1 MLNLCVIKDASLHG
15 CEALIDFGKI
25 NPFENGQRDS
35 FESLIRV
42 LASREPPNE
51 AKSFQPNDGRGGD
64 GGVEA
69 LWICSNGG
77 KIGYQSKF
85 FKALG
90 DAQWRQMDESVAQA
104 LKTHPELK
112 RYVFALPFDPTAKS
126 GSKAKGKSGWEKW
139 EDRVEAWKA
148 LAAGSS
154 ITIEFELWGATV
166 LTEKL
171 MQVGNGPLRKHWF
184 GTDVLDD
191 AWFKRQV
198 ESAALKLD
206 DRFNPED
213 HVEVS
218 IESMFDA
225 LVRGPSALHRLRE
238 AFEGLEGNPVPA
250 IKFTTASLAPDADV
264 LKAAQDGWNE
274 LIDMRSSIDLDP
286 ATDWDWPQ
294 AQKMLGRLQNDTRE
308 LEHHFYSFERK
319 GLDENDRNQLD
330 DASRRLRN
338 LSTAARTLGYLLQNR
353 DWLAEAARCALVF
366 GEAGSGKSHV
376 LGQTASR
383 RVHEGLPTIVVLG
396 QDLAVAPFWTQL
408 GGLLGIEGKTAED
421 ILGVLNAAGERKRE
435 RTLLLFDAINE
446 GAGAAYWMHWMPDI
460 VEALRPYPYIA
471 AVFSCRDVYSKYA
484 IPKTL
489 LNTLPRFRLRGFD
502 TPDERERAAIQYLDS
517 KGISRPNTPWL
528 SPEFSNPLFLKS
540 ASEALRDKGETEFP
554 HGLHGITELLALYL
568 DGLSARTGVHSIRAE
583 DISTSLRNCV
593 RSIANQMADDGRD
606 HVTISTAEQFAQD
619 HFGDRQPPEGKTWLD
634 VFIQANLFR
643 RDPPPF
649 PESADPLD
657 RPSELVRFSFQ
668 RFQDFLMADA
678 LVERVAAMNAAGSST
693 KACGLIR
700 RLRGLFQRSGKK
712 NEHRLPAKEFQK
724 SGPLN
729 FIFRD
734 GDSRG
739 DLRYEHAGLI
749 GALST
754 IYPEKLGIE
763 FAKTLPDWGKHW
775 ERGHQVQD
783 GFGESFKW
791 RRLDAFTEDT
801 RELLNRL
808 DEYLVDPQGLLL
820 EVSMTEEHPFNAERL
835 HTHLKKFE
843 LAERDSH
850 WTRWINWSSG
860 EEFSQ
865 VDRIVSWALS
875 SLDRETDPRHME
887 LASLVLAWSLS
898 SSHMTLRDRATK
910 ALTTIFLEQS
920 DVFDFVL
927 AKMYDCDDPYIIE
940 RLYAA
945 AFGTCCIDPKP
956 DRLKSYSQS
965 VFAKMF
971 ADGEPPIALLTR
983 DYALGIIELAES
995 KNALGD
1001 NVRIAAC
1008 RRSFGSD
1015 EPVFDL
1021 TEEQVEE
1028 IAEQRGGKEIFSSAS
1043 SDWGDY
1049 GKYSIPWRVRSFLT
1063 SRLTD
1068 PKPVSASEIKER
1080 FEREVISSHPA
1091 RVEALEA
1098 YEQASRVPIRLS
1110 FVEKDAEAKT
1120 KSVER
1125 DIGGDRHEVSK
1136 DDALSRLE
1144 AMLDAEEKQ
1153 RLSEEYLNDGA
1164 GHGDYSKVSVDQCR
1178 LWITKRAYEL
1188 GWTAELFPNDVGGT
1202 NYLRHENDLERI
1214 GKKYQRIALDEL
1226 QARLADNFWILE
1238 GEPER
1243 PHKYRYSHNEYR
1255 RNIEP
1260 TIPPTK
1266 SRFPAVEADDFG
1278 WITEPKIVL
1287 PEVPEDE
1294 LKQWPFTEDPTTS
1307 MADKLVRIDEKGKN
1321 WLVLYDFHLAEEYY
1335 AERGP
1340 YGHQMRYQEF
1350 RFFYCVF
1357 LKKGKTG
1364 EFIEYLKSV
1373 KNLDVSSFQ
1382 PRDFVDGPFLGEA
1395 FWRDTWRSEK
1405 YAEHLW
1411 EAPVGCEFA
1420 IPVAKYHWEGHLDKT
1435 LPDGFSNYMPQKWF
1449 ADELDLTMSLKHPQ
1463 YWANLD
1469 GNKVIQSQRPSKNQT
1484 AVVIDE
1490 VMLRRY
1496 AGKQEIEPVW
1506 LMIAERSTWPRG
1518 VNKEFCQ
1525 RRSEGALWVD
1535 GQDYKQIGWNHDMRR

>member
-1 MLNLCVIKDASLHG
+1 M
-15 CEALIDFGKI
+15 IDFRKI
-25 NPFENGQRDS
+25 NSFENGQGDS

-42 LASREPPNE
+42 LASREPPKG
-51 AKSFQPNDGRGGD
+51 AKSFQPNDGSGGD

-69 LWICSNGG
+69 LWICSNGD
-77 KIGYQSKF
+77 KVGYQSKF

-90 DAQWRQMDESVAQA
+90 DQQWKQMDKSVAQA
-104 LKTHPELK
+104 LKTHPELT
-112 RYVFALPFDPTAKS
+112 RYVFALPFDPTANR
-126 GSKAKGKSGWEKW
+126 GPKAKGKSGWEKW
-139 EDRVEAWKA
+139 KDKVEKWKA
-148 LAAGSS
+148 LAAESS

-184 GTDVLDD
+184 GADVLED
-191 AWFKRQV
+191 AWFKCQV

-225 LVRGPSALHRLRE
+225 IVRGPSALRRLRG
-238 AFEGLEGNPVPA
+238 AFQGLADNPVPA
-250 IKFTTASLAPDADV
+250 IEFTTTSVEPDADT

-274 LIDMRSSIDLDP
+274 LIAVSSSIDLDP
-286 ATDWDWPQ
+286 ARNWDWPQ
-294 AQKMLGRLQNDTRE
+294 AREILERLQNYTWE
-308 LEHHFYSFERK
+308 LVDHINSFNRK
-319 GLDENDRNQLD
+319 GLDEGDRDKLE
-330 DASRRLRN
+330 DASRRLRA
-338 LSTAARTLGYLLQNR
+338 LSNAASALEYLLQDR
-353 DWLAEAARCALVF
+353 DWLAEASRCALVF

-396 QDLAVAPFWTQL
+396 QDLANAPFWPQL
-408 GGLLGIEGKTAED
+408 GGLLGLEGKTAED
-421 ILGVLNAAGERKRE
+421 ILGVLNATGERKRE

-446 GAGAAYWMHWMPDI
+446 GAGAAYWMHWMPEI
-460 VEALRPYPYIA
+460 IKELRPYPYIA

-484 IPKTL
+484 LPKTL
-489 LNTLPRFRLRGFD
+489 LNALPYFRVRGFV
-502 TPDERERAAIQYLDS
+502 TPDERERAATQYLDN

-554 HGLHGITELLALYL
+554 RGLHGISELLALYL
-568 DGLSARTGVHSIRAE
+568 DGLSARTGVRSIRAD
-583 DISTSLRNCV
+583 DISTPLRNYV
-593 RSIANQMADDGRD
+593 RSIANQMAEDGQD
-606 HVTISTAEQFAQD
+606 HVTVSMANQFAQD

-649 PESADPLD
+649 SESAGPLD
-657 RPSELVRFSFQ
+657 PPSELVRFSFQ

-693 KACGLIR
+693 NACGLIQ
-700 RLRGLFQRSGKK
+700 RLRGLFRRSGKK

-734 GDSRG
+734 GDSCG
-739 DLRYEHAGLI
+739 ELRYEYAGLI

-763 FAKTLPDWGKHW
+763 FAKTLPDWEKHW
-775 ERGHQVQD
+775 DRGLPVQD

-808 DEYLVDPQGLLL
+808 DEFDSQGLLL
-820 EVSMTEEHPFNAERL
+820 EVSMTEKHPFNAEHL
-835 HTHLKKFE
+835 HTRLKEFE

-875 SLDRETDPRHME
+875 SLDRKTDPRHME

-920 DVFDFVL
+920 DVFGFVL
-927 AKMYDCDDPYIIE
+927 AKMHDCNDPYIVE

-945 AFGTCCIDPKP
+945 AFGACCIAPKP

-965 VFAKMF
+965 VFAKVF
-971 ADGEPPIALLTR
+971 ADGEPPVALLTR

-1001 NVRIAAC
+1001 NVQIAIC
-1008 RRSFGSD
+1008 RSPFCSD
-1015 EPVFDL
+1015 EPMFDL
-1021 TEEQVEE
+1021 TREQVEE
-1028 IAEQRGGKEIFSSAS
+1028 IAKQRGGKKIFYSAAG
-1043 SDWGDY
+1043 DWGDY
-1049 GKYSIPWRVRSFLT
+1049 GKYSIPRCVQNFLP

-1068 PKPVSASEIKER
+1068 PKPVSVAEIKER
-1080 FEREVISSHPA
+1080 FKREVIDSHLK
-1091 RVEALEA
+1091 RVEAMEA
-1098 YEQASRVPIRLS
+1098 YEQASRVPIRLN
-1110 FVEKDAEAKT
+1110 FVEKDKDGETKT
-1120 KSVER
+1120 VFVKLNTGR
-1125 DIGGDRHEVSK
+1125 DQHEVSK

-1144 AMLDAEEKQ
+1144 TMLDAEEKQ
-1153 RLSEEYLNDGA
+1153 RLSDEYLNDGA
-1164 GHGDYSKVSVDQCR
+1164 GHGDYRIVSVDHCR

-1188 GWTAELFPNDVGGT
+1188 GWTADLFPNDERMT
-1202 NYLRHENDLERI
+1202 SSSRHENDLERI

-1238 GEPER
+1238 GWPKR
-1243 PHKYRYSHNEYR
+1243 PHKYCYSHNVYR

-1260 TIPPTK
+1260 TILPSE
-1266 SRFPAVEADDFG
+1266 SRFPAVEADDVG

-1287 PEVPEDE
+1287 PEVPESE
-1294 LKQWPFTEDPTTS
+1294 LKRWPFTEDPTKS
-1307 MADKLVRIDEKGKN
+1307 MSNKLRRVDESRKR
-1321 WLVLYDFHLAEEYY
+1321 WLVLYEFNLVEKNYVQS
-1335 AERGP
+1335 GP
-1340 YGHQMRYQEF
+1340 DGHRKRYDEL

-1364 EFIEYLKSV
+1364 GFIKHLESV
-1373 KNLDVSSFQ
+1373 KSLGVSSFQ
-1382 PRDFVDGPFLGEA
+1382 PRDFGGGPFLREA

-1405 YAEHLW
+1405 FAENLSN
-1411 EAPVGCEFA
+1411 APVGCEFA
-1420 IPVAKYHWEGHLDKT
+1420 IPVVEYHWEGHLDKT
-1435 LPDGFSNYMPQKWF
+1435 LPDGFSIYMPQKWL
-1449 ADELDLTMSLKHPQ
+1449 ADDLSLTMSPNGPQ
-1463 YWANLD
+1463 YWAGLD
-1469 GNKVIQSQRPSKNQT
+1469 GNIVIQSQRLSEKQT
-1484 AVVIDE
+1484 AAVIDE
-1490 VMLRRY
+1490 EVLRRY
-1496 AGKQEIEPVW
+1496 AQEQEVEPVW
-1506 LMIAERSTWPRG
+1506 LMMAERNTWPG
-1518 VNKEFCQ
+1518 GINEESSW
-1525 RRSEGALWVD
+1525 RRSMGVIWVD
-1535 GQDYKQIGWNHDMRR
+1535 GQDWRQTSWHRDTYRDS

>member
-1 MLNLCVIKDASLHG
+1 M
-15 CEALIDFGKI
+15 IDFGKI

-69 LWICSNGG
+69 LWICSNGD
-77 KIGYQSKF
+77 KVGYQSKF
-85 FKALG
+85 FEALG
-90 DAQWRQMDESVAQA
+90 DAQWKQMDKSVAQA
-104 LKTHPELK
+104 LETHPELK
-112 RYVFALPFDPTAKS
+112 RYVFALPFDPTGDRA
-126 GSKAKGKSGWEKW
+126 KAKGKSGWKKW
-139 EDRVEAWKA
+139 EDRVETWKA
-148 LAAGSS
+148 LAAESS

-171 MQVGNGPLRKHWF
+171 MNGGNAHLYKHWF
-184 GTDVLDD
+184 GADVLNE

-198 ESAALKLD
+198 EFAALKLD

-218 IESMFDA
+218 IEHMFDA
-225 LVRGPSALHRLRE
+225 IVRGPSALRRLRE
-238 AFEGLEGNPVPA
+238 AFQGLADNRVPA
-250 IKFTTASLAPDADV
+250 IEFTTASLAPDADA

-274 LIDMRSSIDLDP
+274 LIAISSSIDLDP
-286 ATDWDWPQ
+286 ARNWDWPQ

-308 LEHHFYSFERK
+308 LKHHFYSFERK
-319 GLDENDRNQLD
+319 GLDENDRNNLE
-330 DASRRLRN
+330 DACRRLRN
-338 LSTAARTLGYLLQNR
+338 LSTAARTLGYLLQDR
-353 DWLAEAARCALVF
+353 DWLAEASRCALVF

-396 QDLAVAPFWTQL
+396 QDLDVAPFWPQL
-408 GGLLGIEGKTAED
+408 GGLLGLEGKTAED
-421 ILGVLNAAGERKRE
+421 ILGVLNATGERKRK
-435 RTLLLFDAINE
+435 RALLLFDAINE

-460 VEALRPYPYIA
+460 VEALRRYPYIA
-471 AVFSCRDVYSKYA
+471 AVFSCRDVYSRYA

-489 LNTLPRFRLRGFD
+489 LDTLPSFEVHGFA
-502 TPDERERAAIQYLDS
+502 TPDERERAAIQYLDN

-540 ASEALRDKGETEFP
+540 ASEALHDKGETEFP
-554 HGLHGITELLALYL
+554 HGLHGISELLALYL
-568 DGLSARTGVHSIRAE
+568 DGLSARTGVRSIRAD
-583 DISTSLRNCV
+583 DISTPLRNCV
-593 RSIANQMADDGRD
+593 RSIANQMADDGKD
-606 HVTISTAEQFAQD
+606 HVTISTAEQVAHD
-619 HFGDRQPPEGKTWLD
+619 HFGDRQPPEGRTWLD
-634 VFIQANLFR
+634 VLIQTNLFR

-700 RLRGLFQRSGKK
+700 RLRRFFQRSGKK

-734 GDSRG
+734 GDSCG
-739 DLRYEHAGLI
+739 ELRYEYAGLI

-754 IYPEKLGIE
+754 IYTEKLGIE
-763 FAKTLPDWGKHW
+763 FAKTLPDWEKHW
-775 ERGHQVQD
+775 ERGLPVQD

-801 RELLNRL
+801 QELLKRL
-808 DEYLVDPQGLLL
+808 DEFESQGLLL
-820 EVSMTEEHPFNAERL
+820 EVSMTEEHPFNAEHL

-850 WTRWINWSSG
+850 WTCWINWSSG

-875 SLDRETDPRHME
+875 SRDRETDPGHME

-920 DVFDFVL
+920 DVFGFVL
-927 AKMYDCDDPYIIE
+927 AKMHDCDDPYIIE

-945 AFGTCCIDPKP
+945 AFGACCIDPKP

-965 VFAKMF
+965 VFAKVF
-971 ADGEPPIALLTR
+971 ADGEPPVALLTR

-1001 NVRIAAC
+1001 NVRIAIC
-1008 RRSFGSD
+1008 RPPFCSD
-1015 EPVFDL
+1015 EPMFDL
-1021 TEEQVEE
+1021 TREQVEE
-1028 IAEQRGGKEIFSSAS
+1028 IAEQRGEKKIFYSAAG
-1043 SDWGDY
+1043 DWGDY
-1049 GKYSIPWRVRSFLT
+1049 GKYSIPGRVRNFLT

-1068 PKPVSASEIKER
+1068 QKPVSASETKER
-1080 FEREVISSHPA
+1080 FKREVISSHPE
-1091 RVEALEA
+1091 RVEALNA

-1110 FVEKDAEAKT
+1110 FVDKDAVTKT
-1120 KSVER
+1120 ESVER

-1136 DDALSRLE
+1136 DDARSRLE

-1153 RLSEEYLNDGA
+1153 RLSDEYLNDGA

-1178 LWITKRAYEL
+1178 LWITKRAYEF
-1188 GWTAELFPNDVGGT
+1188 GWTANLFPNDGHGT
-1202 NYLRHENDLERI
+1202 NYSRHENDLERV

-1238 GEPER
+1238 GWPKR
-1243 PHKYRYSHNEYR
+1243 PHEYRYSHNEYR

-1260 TIPPTK
+1260 TILP
-1266 SRFPAVEADDFG
+1266 SELRFPAVEADDVG
-1278 WITEPKIVL
+1278 WIAEPKIVL
-1287 PEVPEDE
+1287 PEVPEAE
-1294 LKQWPFTEDPTTS
+1294 LKQWPFTEDPTAS
-1307 MADKLVRIDEKGKN
+1307 MSDKLVRADESGKR
-1321 WLVLYDFHLAEEYY
+1321 WLVLYEHRSAEENY
-1335 AERGP
+1335 AESGP
-1340 YGHQMRYQEF
+1340 YGHRKRNEEF
-1350 RFFYCVF
+1350 RFLFCIF

-1364 EFIEYLKSV
+1364 EFIEHLESE
-1373 KNLDVSSFQ
+1373 NSLDFHSFQ
-1382 PRDFVDGPFLGEA
+1382 PREFVDGPFLGEA
-1395 FWRDTWRSEK
+1395 YWRDTWRSEK
-1405 YAEHLW
+1405 FADHLW
-1411 EAPVGCEFA
+1411 EAPLGCKFA
-1420 IPVAKYHWEGHLDKT
+1420 IPVVKYLWEGHLDKT
-1435 LPDGFSNYMPQKWF
+1435 LPDGFSNFMPQKWF
-1449 ADELDLTMSLKHPQ
+1449 ADELDLTMSPTGPQ
-1463 YWANLD
+1463 YWADLD
-1469 GNKVIQSQRPSKNQT
+1469 ENIVIQSQRPSWTQT
-1484 AVVIDE
+1484 AVVINE
-1490 VMLRRY
+1490 TVLRRY
-1496 AGKQEIEPVW
+1496 AAKQEVDLVW
-1506 LMIAERSTWPRG
+1506 LMIAGRTVWPCGDNNESRW
-1518 VNKEFCQ
+1518 
-1525 RRSEGALWVD
+1525 RRSEGVSWFD
-1535 GQDYKQIGWNHDMRR
+1535 GQDWQQIGRNHDTRR

>member
-1 MLNLCVIKDASLHG
+1 M
-15 CEALIDFGKI
+15 IDFRKI

-42 LASREPPNE
+42 LAKRERPKG
-51 AKSFQPNDGRGGD
+51 AKNFHPNDGRGGD

-69 LWICSNGG
+69 LWICSNGE
-77 KIGYQSKF
+77 KVGYQSKF

-90 DAQWRQMDESVAQA
+90 DQQWKQMDKSVAQA
-104 LKTHPELK
+104 LKTHPELT
-112 RYVFALPFDPTAKS
+112 RYVFALPFDPT
-126 GSKAKGKSGWEKW
+126 GERGPKAKGKSGWEKW
-139 EDRVEAWKA
+139 KDRAEKWKA
-148 LAAGSS
+148 LAAKSS
-154 ITIEFELWGATV
+154 ITIEFELWGETV
-166 LTEKL
+166 LTNKL
-171 MQVGNGPLRKHWF
+171 VGNGPLRKHWF

-198 ESAALKLD
+198 KSAALKLD

-218 IESMFDA
+218 IEHMFA
-225 LVRGPSALHRLRE
+225 AIVRSPSAQHRLRE
-238 AFEGLEGNPVPA
+238 AFERLEENPVPA
-250 IKFTTASLAPDADV
+250 INFTTASLAPDADA
-264 LKAAQDGWNE
+264 LSAAQDGWNE
-274 LIDMRSSIDLDP
+274 LIAMGLSIDLDP

-294 AQKMLGRLQNDTRE
+294 AQKILGRLQNDTRE
-308 LEHHFYSFERK
+308 LERHFYSFERK
-319 GLDENDRNQLD
+319 GLDENDRNNLE
-330 DASRRLRN
+330 DACRRFRN
-338 LSTAARTLGYLLQNR
+338 LSTAARTLGYLLQDR
-353 DWLAEAARCALVF
+353 DWLAEASRCALVF

-471 AVFSCRDVYSKYA
+471 AVFSCRDVYSRYA
-484 IPKTL
+484 IPETL
-489 LNTLPRFRLRGFD
+489 LNDLPIFEVHGFA
-502 TPDERERAAIQYLDS
+502 TPDEQERAAKQYLDN

-528 SPEFSNPLFLKS
+528 SLEFSNPLFLKS
-540 ASEALRDKGETEFP
+540 ASEALRDKGKTEFP
-554 HGLHGITELLALYL
+554 LGFHGISELLALYL
-568 DGLSARTGVHSIRAE
+568 DGLSARTGVRSIRAD
-583 DISTSLRNCV
+583 DISTPLRNCV
-593 RSIANQMADDGRD
+593 RSIAHQMADDGKD

-619 HFGDRQPPEGKTWLD
+619 HFGHRQPPEGKTWLD

-649 PESADPLD
+649 SESAGPLD
-657 RPSELVRFSFQ
+657 PPSDLVRFSFQ

-678 LVERVAAMNAAGSST
+678 LVEKVAAMNAAGSST
-693 KACGLIR
+693 KACGLIQ
-700 RLRGLFQRSGKK
+700 RLNRLFQRSGKK
-712 NEHRLPAKEFQK
+712 NEHCLPAREFQK

-739 DLRYEHAGLI
+739 ELRYEYAGLI

-763 FAKTLPDWGKHW
+763 FAKTLPDWEKHW
-775 ERGHQVQD
+775 ERGLPVQD

-791 RRLDAFTEDT
+791 RRLDAFTEDA

-808 DEYLVDPQGLLL
+808 DEFDSQGLLL
-820 EVSMTEEHPFNAERL
+820 EVSMTEKHPFNAERL

-850 WTRWINWSSG
+850 WTFWINWSSG

-875 SLDRETDPRHME
+875 SRDRKTDPRHME

-920 DVFDFVL
+920 DVFGFVL
-927 AKMYDCDDPYIIE
+927 AKMHDCNDPYIVE

-945 AFGTCCIDPKP
+945 AFGACCIDPQP

-965 VFAKMF
+965 VFAKVF
-971 ADGEPPIALLTR
+971 ADGEPPVALLTR

-1001 NVRIAAC
+1001 NVRIAVC
-1008 RRSFGSD
+1008 RPPFCSD
-1015 EPVFDL
+1015 EPMFDL
-1021 TEEQVEE
+1021 TREQVEE
-1028 IAEQRGGKEIFSSAS
+1028 IAEQRGGQEIFYSAADDS
-1043 SDWGDY
+1043 GDY
-1049 GKYSIPWRVRSFLT
+1049 GKYSIPGRVRSFLI

-1068 PKPVSASEIKER
+1068 QKPVSASEIKER
-1080 FEREVISSHPA
+1080 FEKEVINSYPE
-1091 RVEALEA
+1091 RVEALEV
-1098 YEQASRVPIRLS
+1098 YEQAARVPKKLIFC
-1110 FVEKDAEAKT
+1110 FVGKDKDAET
-1120 KSVER
+1120 NIEPVEF
-1125 DIGGDRHEVSK
+1125 DIETDQHDISK

-1144 AMLDAEEKQ
+1144 AMLDAKEKQ
-1153 RLSEEYLNDGA
+1153 RLSDEYLNDGA
-1164 GHGDYSKVSVDQCR
+1164 GHGDYRKVSVDQCR

-1188 GWTAELFPNDVGGT
+1188 GWTVGLFPNDERVT
-1202 NYLRHENDLERI
+1202 SFSRHENDLERI

-1238 GEPER
+1238 GWPKR
-1243 PHKYRYSHNEYR
+1243 PHEYSYSHNVYR

-1260 TIPPTK
+1260 TILP
-1266 SRFPAVEADDFG
+1266 SESWFPAVESDDVE

-1287 PEVPEDE
+1287 PEVPEAE
-1294 LKQWPFTEDPTTS
+1294 LKQWPFTEDPTAS
-1307 MADKLVRIDEKGKN
+1307 MSDKLVRADESGKR
-1321 WLVLYDFHLAEEYY
+1321 WLVLYEHHSAEENY
-1335 AERGP
+1335 AEYGP
-1340 YGHQMRYQEF
+1340 DGHRKRNEEF
-1350 RFFYCVF
+1350 RFLFCIF
-1357 LKKGKTG
+1357 LKKGKIG
-1364 EFIEYLKSV
+1364 EFIEYLESE
-1373 KNLDVSSFQ
+1373 NSIDVHSFQ
-1382 PRDFVDGPFLGEA
+1382 PREFVDGPFLGEA
-1395 FWRDTWRSEK
+1395 YWRDTWRSEK
-1405 YAEHLW
+1405 FADHLW
-1411 EAPVGCEFA
+1411 EAPLGCKFA
-1420 IPVAKYHWEGHLDKT
+1420 IPVVKYHWEGHLDKT

-1449 ADELDLTMSLKHPQ
+1449 ADELDLTMLPTGPQ
-1463 YWANLD
+1463 YWADLD
-1469 GNKVIQSQRPSKNQT
+1469 RNIVIQSQRPSWTQT
-1484 AVVIDE
+1484 AVVINE
-1490 VMLRRY
+1490 AVLRRY
-1496 AGKQEIEPVW
+1496 AAEQEVDLVW
-1506 LMIAERSTWPRG
+1506 LMIAERNTWPG
-1518 VNKEFCQ
+1518 GINEESSW
-1525 RRSEGALWVD
+1525 RRSIGVIWVD
-1535 GQDYKQIGWNHDMRR
+1535 GQDWKQTGWHRDTYRDT

>member
-1 MLNLCVIKDASLHG
+1 M
-15 CEALIDFGKI
+15 IDFRKI

-42 LASREPPNE
+42 LARREPPKE
-51 AKSFQPNDGRGGD
+51 ARNFQPNDGRGGD

-69 LWICSNGG
+69 LWICANGD
-77 KIGYQSKF
+77 KVGYQSKF
-85 FKALG
+85 FETLG
-90 DAQWRQMDESVAQA
+90 DAQWKQMDKSVAQA
-104 LKTHPELK
+104 LKTHPELT

-126 GSKAKGKSGWEKW
+126 GPKAKGKSGWEKW

-148 LAAGSS
+148 LAAESS
-154 ITIEFELWGATV
+154 ITIEFELWGETV
-166 LTEKL
+166 LTDKL
-171 MQVGNGPLRKHWF
+171 RNGGNAPLYKHWF
-184 GTDVLDD
+184 GADVLDD
-191 AWFKRQV
+191 AWFKCQV
-198 ESAALKLD
+198 KSAAVKLD

-225 LVRGPSALHRLRE
+225 LVRGPSALRRLRG
-238 AFEGLEGNPVPA
+238 AFQGLEDNPVPA
-250 IKFTTASLAPDADV
+250 IKFTTASLAPDADA
-264 LKAAQDGWNE
+264 LSTAQDGWNE

-308 LEHHFYSFERK
+308 LKHHFYSFERK

-338 LSTAARTLGYLLQNR
+338 LSVAVSTLRNLLQDR
-353 DWLAEAARCALVF
+353 HWRAEASRCALVF
-366 GEAGSGKSHV
+366 GEAGSGKSHI

-383 RVHEGLPTIVVLG
+383 RVEAGLPTIVVLG
-396 QDLAVAPFWTQL
+396 QDLADAPFWPQL
-408 GGLLGIEGKTAED
+408 GGLLGLEGKTAED
-421 ILGVLNAAGERKRE
+421 ILGVLNATGERKRE

-446 GAGAAYWMHWMPDI
+446 GAGAAYWMHWMPEI
-460 VEALRPYPYIA
+460 IKELRPYPYIA
-471 AVFSCRDVYSKYA
+471 AVFSCRDVYSRYA

-489 LNTLPRFRLRGFD
+489 LDTLPSFEVHGFA
-502 TPDERERAAIQYLDS
+502 TPDERERAAIQYLDN

-540 ASEALRDKGETEFP
+540 ASEALRDKGKTEFP
-554 HGLHGITELLALYL
+554 LGFHGITELLVLYL
-568 DGLSARTGVHSIRAE
+568 DGLSARTGVRSVLAD
-583 DISTSLRNCV
+583 DISTPLRNCV
-593 RSIANQMADDGRD
+593 RSIANQMADDGKD
-606 HVTISTAEQFAQD
+606 HVTISTAEQFAHD
-619 HFGDRQPPEGKTWLD
+619 HFGDRQPPEGRTWLD

-657 RPSELVRFSFQ
+657 PPSELVRFSFQ

-678 LVERVAAMNAAGSST
+678 LVEKVASMNAAGSST
-693 KACGLIR
+693 KACGLIQ
-700 RLRGLFQRSGKK
+700 RLRGLFRRSGKK
-712 NEHRLPAKEFQK
+712 DEHRLPAREFQK
-724 SGPLN
+724 SAPLN
-729 FIFRD
+729 FIFRG
-734 GDSRG
+734 GDPHG
-739 DLRYEHAGLI
+739 VLLYKYAGLI

-763 FAKTLPDWGKHW
+763 FAKALPDWEKHW
-775 ERGHQVQD
+775 ERGHHVQN

-808 DEYLVDPQGLLL
+808 LSVKPGSVLRGLLL

-850 WTRWINWSSG
+850 WTRWINLSSG

-875 SLDRETDPRHME
+875 SLDRKTDPKHME

-920 DVFDFVL
+920 DVFGFVL
-927 AKMYDCDDPYIIE
+927 AKMHDCDDPYIIE

-945 AFGTCCIDPKP
+945 AFGACCIDPKP

-965 VFAKMF
+965 VFAKVF
-971 ADGEPPIALLTR
+971 ADGEPPVALLTR

-995 KNALGD
+995 KSALGD
-1001 NVRIAAC
+1001 NVRVAAC

-1021 TEEQVEE
+1021 TREQVEE
-1028 IAEQRGGKEIFSSAS
+1028 IAKQRGGKEIFRSAS

-1049 GKYSIPWRVRSFLT
+1049 GKYSIPGRVSSFLT
-1063 SRLTD
+1063 ARLTD
-1068 PKPVSASEIKER
+1068 PEPVSASEIKER
-1080 FEREVISSHPA
+1080 FKREVISSHPA

-1098 YEQASRVPIRLS
+1098 YEQASRVRIGPTIGSLGDIDG
-1110 FVEKDAEAKT
+1110 ET
-1120 KSVER
+1120 KADSVELDTER
-1125 DIGGDRHEVSK
+1125 ERQEVSR
-1136 DDALSRLE
+1136 DGALSRLE
-1144 AMLDAEEKQ
+1144 AMLNAEERQ
-1153 RLSEEYLNDGA
+1153 RLTEEYLNEST
-1164 GHGDYSKVSVDQCR
+1164 GHGEYRKVSVDQCR

-1188 GWTAELFPNDVGGT
+1188 GWTTKLFPNDVGGSS
-1202 NYLRHENDLERI
+1202 YSPHENDLERV

-1226 QARLADNFWILE
+1226 QARLADNFWIME

-1260 TIPPTK
+1260 TILPTK
-1266 SRFPAVEADDFG
+1266 SRFPTVEADDVG

-1287 PEVPEDE
+1287 PEVLEAE

-1307 MADKLVRIDEKGKN
+1307 MSKKLVRVDENGKN
-1321 WLVLYDFHLAEEYY
+1321 WPVLYEFNLAEENY

-1340 YGHQMRYQEF
+1340 NLHRKRREEF
-1350 RFFYCVF
+1350 RFLFCVF
-1357 LKKGKTG
+1357 LKKGKIG
-1364 EFIEYLKSV
+1364 KFIEHLESV
-1373 KNLDVSSFQ
+1373 KRFDVNSFQ
-1382 PRDFVDGPFLGEA
+1382 PRGFMDGPFLGEA
-1395 FWRDTWRSEK
+1395 CWRDTWRDEK
-1405 YAEHLW
+1405 FAEHLW

-1420 IPVAKYHWEGHLDKT
+1420 IPVASYYWESHLDKT

-1449 ADELDLTMSLKHPQ
+1449 ADELGLNMSMKEPQ
-1463 YWANLD
+1463 YWTDLD
-1469 GNKVIQSQRPSKNQT
+1469 GNIVIQSQLPSEHQT

-1490 VMLRRY
+1490 AVLY
-1496 AGKQEIEPVW
+1496 KYVEIQEIEPVW
-1506 LMIAERSTWPRG
+1506 LMIAERNAWPRG

-1525 RRSEGALWVD
+1525 RRSEGAIWVD
-1535 GQDYKQIGWNHDMRR
+1535 GQDDKPIRWKHDMRR